1 MNVRQFSCKGV
12 KEMKRHTAREK
23 ALQALFQIDVGHIAP
38 EEAIRNVV
46 NEDEIDPFLQQL
58 VFGVVEHQTEIDEL
72 LRNNLEKWT
81 LERVANVDR
90 AILRMATYEMK
101 YVDDVPVKVS
111 LDEAIELAKKFSDD
125 KSSRFIN
132 GVLSKVKDALH
143 ITE

>member
-1 MNVRQFSCKGV
+1 
-12 KEMKRHTAREK
+12 MKRHAAREK
-23 ALQALFQIDVGHIAP
+23 ALQALFQIDVGRITP
-38 EEAIRNVV
+38 EEAVQNVV
-46 NEDEIDPFLQQL
+46 HEEEVDPFLQQL
-58 VFGVVEHQTEIDEL
+58 VFGVVEHQEEIDEL
-72 LRNNLEKWT
+72 LRSNLEKWT

-111 LDEAIELAKKFSDD
+111 LDEAVELAKKFGDA
-125 KSSRFIN
+125 KSSRFVN